1 MSEESK
7 GDILVEIEPVHYEVE
22 VHSSASGDN
31 EPQRTKKILR
41 SDVVLAKSSLFRF
54 NEGRDVEARMQKVL
68 SYDYEKSEYYG
79 QIPGMI
85 RALPTTIRLPNGQV
99 QSVLWGLPE
108 KSQQHETIMVGHSL
122 QHNKAVDVSVVG
134 IRITQE
140 NPYRATLTSVFPD
153 GSRRQRIIEG
163 VVQSIYLDNIR
174 PEYSRVYH
182 IKESVASSS
191 SSGILSATGN
201 GSSSMSKEGGRRG
214 GGLPDDEQFRNK
226 DGRSDAVGPKRQPNH
241 QQDDDQFWPEKKVGG
256 GPGNGSN
263 NKDNLDKQQ
272 QLLMASSSSARPLQ
286 YCSTIFASLQ
296 ILWLV
301 ILIQKKNLL
310 LF

>member
-1 MSEESK
+1 MGVPVGSVVGVDESSSSVVGDNTIFIGRHLSPGSTSWLPGAIEVPRRSSDFGVMRVFNSQGYMSEEAN
-7 GDILVEIEPVHYEVE
+7 GDILVEIEPVRYEIE
-22 VHSSASGDN
+22 IHNSMPEN

-99 QSVLWGLPE
+99 QSALWGLPE

-191 SSGILSATGN
+191 SSSS
-201 GSSSMSKEGGRRG
+201 GSGSVLTTTTEANAKGRFHYH
-214 GGLPDDEQFRNK
+214 EQFRDNEV
-226 DGRSDAVGPKRQPNH
+226 RDA
-241 QQDDDQFWPEKKVGG
+241 
-256 GPGNGSN
+256 PG
-263 NKDNLDKQQ
+263 
-272 QLLMASSSSARPLQ
+272 
-286 YCSTIFASLQ
+286 
-296 ILWLV
+296 
-301 ILIQKKNLL
+301 QK
-310 LF
+310 

>member
-1 MSEESK
+1 
-7 GDILVEIEPVHYEVE
+7 
-22 VHSSASGDN
+22 
-31 EPQRTKKILR
+31 
-41 SDVVLAKSSLFRF
+41 
-54 NEGRDVEARMQKVL
+54 
-68 SYDYEKSEYYG
+68 
-79 QIPGMI
+79 MI

-191 SSGILSATGN
+191 SSGSSGTLSAATGN

-214 GGLPDDEQFRNK
+214 GLHYDEQFRNNEVR
-226 DGRSDAVGPKRQPNH
+226 DSVGQKRQTNHH

-296 ILWLV
+296 IIWLV

>member
-1 MSEESK
+1 
-7 GDILVEIEPVHYEVE
+7 
-22 VHSSASGDN
+22 
-31 EPQRTKKILR
+31 
-41 SDVVLAKSSLFRF
+41 
-54 NEGRDVEARMQKVL
+54 
-68 SYDYEKSEYYG
+68 
-79 QIPGMI
+79 MI

-99 QSVLWGLPE
+99 QSILWGLPE

-191 SSGILSATGN
+191 SSSGIISSSGN

-214 GGLPDDEQFRNK
+214 GLHYGEQFRNNEVR
-226 DGRSDAVGPKRQPNH
+226 DSVGQKRQTNH
-241 QQDDDQFWPEKKVGG
+241 HRQDDQFWPEKKVG

-286 YCSTIFASLQ
+286 YCSMFASLQ
-296 ILWLV
+296 IIWLV

>member
-1 MSEESK
+1 
-7 GDILVEIEPVHYEVE
+7 
-22 VHSSASGDN
+22 
-31 EPQRTKKILR
+31 
-41 SDVVLAKSSLFRF
+41 
-54 NEGRDVEARMQKVL
+54 
-68 SYDYEKSEYYG
+68 
-79 QIPGMI
+79 MI

-191 SSGILSATGN
+191 SGSGILTATGN
-201 GSSSMSKEGGRRG
+201 GSSSMSKEGGRRSG
-214 GGLPDDEQFRNK
+214 GSLRYDEQFRNNEVR
-226 DGRSDAVGPKRQPNH
+226 DSIGQKRQTNRH
-241 QQDDDQFWPEKKVGG
+241 QQDDQFWPEKKKKVGG
-256 GPGNGSN
+256 SGNGSN

-286 YCSTIFASLQ
+286 YCSMFASLQ
-296 ILWLV
+296 IIWLV

-310 LF
+310 LLLF

>member
-1 MSEESK
+1 
-7 GDILVEIEPVHYEVE
+7 
-22 VHSSASGDN
+22 
-31 EPQRTKKILR
+31 
-41 SDVVLAKSSLFRF
+41 
-54 NEGRDVEARMQKVL
+54 
-68 SYDYEKSEYYG
+68 
-79 QIPGMI
+79 MI

-99 QSVLWGLPE
+99 QSILWGLPE

-191 SSGILSATGN
+191 SSGIISSSAGN

-214 GGLPDDEQFRNK
+214 GLHYGEQFRNNEVR
-226 DGRSDAVGPKRQPNH
+226 DSVGQKRQTNH
-241 QQDDDQFWPEKKVGG
+241 HRQDDQFWPEKKVA

-286 YCSTIFASLQ
+286 YCSMFASLQ
-296 ILWLV
+296 IIWLV